1 MTTTIFLHDPKTLRV
16 SMPYAPAS
24 VLAIKQLGGARW
36 DPASRTWRV
45 PLDRLDA
52 LLGAF
57 GEAAAVAPEV
67 FMAADATQQEVVEP
81 RKPATPEQRLQWF
94 LDTLVWAGVSLRI
107 EGQRVI
113 GSGGCWTPVL
123 QGEIDKRATAIRQL
137 LAGGWQPPAPAPA
150 PKPAPAP
157 ATMDMITDFDR
168 HAAVWE
174 ANWLVNE
181 ARKQDLIEGAKRR
194 RRKEIFGRI
203 DRQLGLEEVSE

>member
-1 MTTTIFLHDPKTLRV
+1 MTTTIFLHDAKTLRV
-16 SMPYAPAS
+16 SFPYAKAS
-24 VLAIKQLGGARW
+24 VDAIKAIGGARW
-36 DPASRTWRV
+36 DPTSKTWRV

-52 LLGAF
+52 LLAAF
-57 GEAAAVAPEV
+57 GDTAAIAPEV
-67 FMAADATQQEVVEP
+67 FMAADATQQEVAEP
-81 RKPATPEQRLQWF
+81 RKPAAPAQRLLWF
-94 LDTLVWAGVSLRI
+94 MDTLVWAGVSLRV
-107 EGQRVI
+107 EGPRVI

-194 RRKEIFGRI
+194 RRGEIFKRI
-203 DRQLGLEEVSE
+203 DRQLGLEEVGE